1 MTTVPLNLS
10 LIRED
15 FRNPRT
21 LSQIKADMLA
31 APTDY
36 VMVVWDNDELDIT
49 GVLEGDVHYLTTHV
63 STRRAFR
70 FTRPL
75 PDYEPIHLL
84 QYNYLSRPILHQS
97 LVPLFP
103 ETAVDPW
110 HTVLVR
116 AQTQGASFSQVA
128 GSHTIVELWPR
139 PERGGVYAEYDYP
152 FDAVAIMEVV
162 PTVLVEE
169 INRRPFYTL
178 LDSRAEAVTAF
189 CHNCSDDFMA
199 DLAAPNVTIEILLAP
214 DYERVR
220 NAKTN
225 HVAWFDGIAEAVTGR
240 TLNQLQVG
248 LEFPGVSVI
257 SPRVLTVLSPET
269 YSRQVFSAVRGIT
282 VGFSSSAW
290 LAQTRDLGLSP
301 PIAGYSN
308 TRAILREI
316 L

>member
-1 MTTVPLNLS
+1 MTIVPLNLT

-15 FRNPRT
+15 FRNPRS
-21 LSQIKADMLA
+21 LAEIKADMLV

-36 VMVVWDNDELDIT
+36 VMVVWDNDDLNIT
-49 GVLEGDVHYLTTHV
+49 GVLEGDVHYVTTHV
-63 STRRAFR
+63 ATRRAPR

-103 ETAVDPW
+103 EVAVDPW

-128 GSHTIVELWPR
+128 GSHTIVEPWPR
-139 PERGGVYAEYDYP
+139 PERSGVYAEYDYP
-152 FDAVAIMEVV
+152 FDAAAIMEAV

-169 INRRPFYTL
+169 INRRPFYSL
-178 LDSRAEAVTAF
+178 LDSRAEAITAF
-189 CHNCSDDFMA
+189 CHNCDEDFIA
-199 DLAAPNVTIEILLAP
+199 DLAAFNVTIEILLAP
-214 DYERVR
+214 DYDRVR
-220 NAKTN
+220 SAKTN

-248 LEFPGVSVI
+248 LEFPGVSVV
-257 SPRVLTVLSPET
+257 SPKVLSTLSPAT
-269 YSRQVFSAVRGIT
+269 YHRTVFSTVRGIT
-282 VGFSSSAW
+282 TGFSANAW
-290 LAQTRDLGLSP
+290 LSQTRNLGASP
-301 PIAGYSN
+301 PSVGHTN
-308 TRAILREI
+308 TQAILREI
-316 L
+316 S